1 MEVTG
6 VIYLYPIML
15 NLKDKLVSV
24 VGGGEVALRKVNTLL
39 EADANIQ
46 VVSPELV
53 DGFSMLAHKITII
66 KSNYEERLIR
76 SSYLVIAATSSKE
89 ANKSIAEFCRN
100 KRILCNIV
108 DDIELSDFIVPSSI
122 KRGSLIISVST
133 LGKSPALAS
142 KIRKELEE
150 KYTEE
155 YEEYVELLGSIR
167 RLLLERCSDIRERKR
182 ILREAIDLSIDELR
196 DIYETLLN
204 NYK

>member
-6 VIYLYPIML
+6 VIYLYPIIL
-15 NLKDKLVSV
+15 NLKDRLVSV
-24 VGGGEVALRKVNTLL
+24 IGGGEVALRKVNTLL
-39 EADANIQ
+39 EAGANVQ
-46 VVSPELV
+46 VVSPEFA
-53 DGFSMLAHKITII
+53 DGFSILANRITII
-66 KSNYEERLIR
+66 NACYEERFIKG
-76 SSYLVIAATSSKE
+76 SYLVIAATSSKE
-89 ANKSIAEFCRN
+89 VNKSIAEFCRN

-108 DDIELSDFIVPSSI
+108 DDIELSDIIVPSSI

-196 DIYETLLN
+196 YIYETLLN